1 MKSYNEIREEELI
14 ITEKFSNKKLDRYI
28 WFVKFI
34 RRGFNI
40 NFLWFLS
47 VIMFLLVSSIFIL
60 FNFFQLDLSSLLI
73 FTITHFLY
81 WIFRGKKD
89 ANKLIDEINPELD
102 LNIEVLEDIRKERK

>member
-28 WFVKFI
+28 SFVKFI

-47 VIMFLLVSSIFIL
+47 VIIFFLVSSIFIL

-81 WIFRGKKD
+81 WIIRGKKD

-102 LNIEVLEDIRKERK
+102 LNIEVLEDIRKER